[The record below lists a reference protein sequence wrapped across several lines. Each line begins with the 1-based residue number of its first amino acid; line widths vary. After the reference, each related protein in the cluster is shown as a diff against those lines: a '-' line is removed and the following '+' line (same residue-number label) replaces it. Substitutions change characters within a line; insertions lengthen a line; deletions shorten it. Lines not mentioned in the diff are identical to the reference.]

1 MSKLRW
7 PLRLYLLAVITA
19 GGVALL
25 AGTRGATRPTDDSL
39 AVAAILLA
47 LASVAKRWPMHLSAK
62 MKLTAGDTAT
72 FAAALVLGPFLAM
85 LVAGGSTV
93 VAQLL
98 AGRGSWHNRAF
109 NASAHTLGAGAAAV
123 TYAALADPDGVLL
136 ANPVAILVAAIVKY
150 VADSG
155 LVDLAVGLQLRRNPI
170 PTWWPIHRRD
180 LLPHMVLYLL
190 AIPAAILATTH
201 PWALAVFA
209 APVAMVLLLMRASAG
224 LRQHTRTA
232 LHELADLID
241 QRDPFTHGHQQRTA
255 VLAERLA
262 RRMRLQ
268 PSQVELIREAARVH
282 DIGKIGT
289 DDHVLLKRGPLD
301 EDEAADMRRHAE
313 IGAKL
318 LARLPEFWEGA
329 SLVIAHHE
337 RPDGKG
343 YPRGLTS
350 FELPMEAQIVAVAD
364 AYDAMTNDRPYR
376 SALSWQA
383 TRAEF
388 VRGRGSQWDHR
399 VVDALVA
406 MIDEATSA
414 ATEPS
419 GATSSRPVT
428 QPGA

>member
-7 PLRLYLLAVITA
+7 PLRLYLLTVIAA
-19 GGVALL
+19 GGGALL
-25 AGTRGATRPTDDSL
+25 AGAVAATGPTSDDL

-98 AGRGSWHNRAF
+98 AARGSWHNRAF

-123 TYAALADPDGVLL
+123 TYAALAGPDKILP
-136 ANPVAILVAAIVKY
+136 ANPLAILVAAIVKY
-150 VADSG
+150 LVDSG
-155 LVDLAVGLQLRRNPI
+155 LVDLAVSLQLRRNPI
-170 PTWWPIHRRD
+170 STWWPIHRRD
-180 LLPHMVLYLL
+180 LVPHMALYLL
-190 AIPAAILATTH
+190 AVPAALLAATH
-201 PWALAVFA
+201 AWALALFA
-209 APVAMVLLLMRASAG
+209 APVAMVLLLMRGSAG
-224 LRQHTRTA
+224 LGHHTRAA
-232 LHELADLID
+232 LHELADMID
-241 QRDPFTHGHQQRTA
+241 RRDPFTHGHQQRTA

-268 PSQVELIREAARVH
+268 SSQVELIREAARVH

-289 DDHVLLKRGPLD
+289 DDQVLLKRGPLD
-301 EDEAADMRRHAE
+301 AHEQADMRRHAE
-313 IGAKL
+313 IGAQL

-329 SLVIAHHE
+329 SLVVAHHE

-350 FELPMEAQIVAVAD
+350 LELPLEAQVVAVAD

-376 SALSWQA
+376 PALSWQA
-383 TRAEF
+383 TRMEF

-406 MIDEATSA
+406 MIDEQTSA
-414 ATEPS
+414 ATEQSSP
-419 GATSSRPVT
+419 TSSRAVT